1 MNKNHIHIYIAYPKT
16 PTSGTKCY
24 THGRIRREYI
34 KYFDYN
40 VDTGIN
46 GPTSTL
52 KKAEKIRNY
61 FTPVQM
67 TINQDF
73 STSLLKCKNCQR
85 LKAAKDR

>member
-1 MNKNHIHIYIAYPKT
+1 MNCNYIPTAFPKT
-16 PTSGTKCY
+16 PTSETKCY

-46 GPTSTL
+46 GPTNTFN
-52 KKAEKIRNY
+52 KAEKVRNY
-61 FTPVQM
+61 FTSVQM

-73 STSLLKCKNCQR
+73 SASLLKCKNCQR